1 MHGTVTQNIVWGE
14 GTPDTARIR
23 DAAVMA
29 GALEFVEA
37 MPAGF
42 DTVVGERGGRL
53 SGGQRQRIALARAL
67 YRQPHLLILD
77 EPTSAL
83 DSESEAAVRAALE
96 NIKGSTTMLIV
107 AHRLDTVRFCDRIV
121 AIDGGQVVEDDD
133 WSTLAARPDSVLS
146 RMLAAQK
153 A

>member
-1 MHGTVTQNIVWGE
+1 
-14 GTPDTARIR
+14 
-23 DAAVMA
+23 MA

-67 YRQPHLLILD
+67 YRQPDLLILD

-121 AIDGGQVVEDDD
+121 AIDGGQVVEDGD